1 MAQKLSEYRRKRDPK
16 KTPEPFGAGTR
27 KDKRP
32 LFVVQRHDARRL
44 HYDFRLE
51 RNGALA
57 SWAVPKGV
65 PLEPGQQ
72 HLAVHVE
79 DHPLD
84 YATFEGEIPAGQ
96 YGAGTVE
103 IWDHGTYELL
113 EEKKNGGLTVRLDG
127 ERLQGTWALVPAH
140 LSGDEKNW
148 LILRKRDD
156 AAPAPRPAGSHP
168 TGSHRYTPMLATAAE
183 EVPRG
188 AGWLFE
194 VKWDGYRALATVV
207 GGEAA
212 LTSRNGNDLTARFS
226 HVAKE
231 IAKAVKTPD
240 CVLDGEVCALDES
253 GRSSFSAMQ
262 QGKAGTP
269 IVYYMFDVLEV
280 DGEPLVELP
289 LVERRKRLEAL
300 LDKRNRTVRLSE
312 SFDDGIALFE
322 AAKEQKLEGIAAK
335 RLDSRYVQGKRTRD
349 WLKIKTH
356 GEQEFVIAGFTK
368 GTGRRASSFGSLV
381 LGYHR
386 GQELVY
392 AGNVGTGFSGK
403 EIEKLLDK
411 LRPLKRDT
419 SPFREVPKMPKVRK
433 ADVIWVEPKLVC
445 EVEFAEWTHDGRLRA
460 PSYKGLREDKAAEE
474 VRREEPITDRVR
486 KGSRELKLSN
496 LDKVFFPVER
506 ITKGDLLEYYRAIAP
521 ALLPHLRDRP
531 FTMVRWPDGVEAG
544 RFFQKDAPSHMP
556 EWIPTYRAL
565 VSTRESPRQKKWVN
579 FPLVNDELALLWMVN
594 MGCIDMNAWY
604 SRVDKPDRPDF
615 VLFDLDPS
623 PDVGFAETVQV
634 ALLVKQALDAFG
646 LVGFPKTSSAEG
658 MHVLVPIERRYTYED
673 TRQFAEIVAGAIAR
687 TNRGLATTEWTK
699 SKRRGVLIDANQNG
713 EGKTIASVYSVRPRP
728 GAPVSTP
735 LRWEEVNE
743 DLDPLMFTLSV
754 VLERVRKHGDLFE
767 GVLTTKQRLTDALN
781 ALG

>member
-1 MAQKLSEYRRKRDPK
+1 LKRDQKLSEYKRKRDPQ
-16 KTPEPFGAGTR
+16 KTPEPFGAAQGKATA
-27 KDKRP
+27 P
-32 LFVVQRHDARRL
+32 IFVVQRHDARRL

-65 PLEPGQQ
+65 PLEPGHQ

-103 IWDHGTYELL
+103 VWDHGTYELV
-113 EEKKNGGLTVRLDG
+113 EEKRNGGLTVRLHG
-127 ERLQGTWALVPAH
+127 ERLDGTWTLIPAH

-148 LILRKRDD
+148 LIIRKRDEAVQAAPV
-156 AAPAPRPAGSHP
+156 AAPASYR
-168 TGSHRYTPMLATAAE
+168 PMLATLAE
-183 EVPRG
+183 DVPRG
-188 AGWLFE
+188 VGWEFE
-194 VKWDGYRALATVV
+194 VKWDGYRAIATVSGSETV
-207 GGEAA
+207 LA
-212 LTSRNGNDLTARFS
+212 SRRGNDLTARFE

-240 CVLDGEVCALDES
+240 CVLDGEVCALDDT

-269 IVYYMFDVLEV
+269 LVYYVFDVLEV
-280 DGEPLVELP
+280 DGEPLVDLP
-289 LVERRKRLEAL
+289 LVERRKRLESL
-300 LDKRNRTVRLSE
+300 LDRRNRTVRLSE
-312 SFDDGIALFE
+312 SFEDGNALYQ
-322 AAKEQKLEGIAAK
+322 AATEQQLEGIMAK
-335 RLDSRYVQGKRTRD
+335 RLDSKYAVGRRTRD
-349 WLKIKTH
+349 WLKVKTH
-356 GEQEFVIAGFTK
+356 GEQEFVIAGYTK

-381 LGYHR
+381 LGVYR
-386 GQELVY
+386 GEELVY
-392 AGNVGTGFSGK
+392 AGNVGTGFDSR
-403 EIEKLLDK
+403 EIEKLLDA
-411 LRPLKRDT
+411 LRPLRRDT
-419 SPFREVPKMPKVRK
+419 SPFREVPKMPKVRRS
-433 ADVIWVEPKLVC
+433 DVMWVEPELVC

-460 PSYKGLREDKAAEE
+460 PSYLGLREDKSAKE
-474 VRREEPITDRVR
+474 VRREVAFADRIV
-486 KGSRELKLSN
+486 KGSRELKFSN
-496 LDKVFFPVER
+496 LDKVFFPVEG
-506 ITKGDLLEYYRAIAP
+506 ITKGDLLEYYRAVAP
-521 ALLPHLRDRP
+521 ALVPHLRDRP
-531 FTMVRWPDGVEAG
+531 FTMVRWPDGAEAG
-544 RFFQKDAPSHMP
+544 RFFQKDAPKHMP
-556 EWIPTYRAL
+556 EWIPTFRTL
-565 VSTRESPRQKKWVN
+565 VSTRESPRQRKWVN

-604 SRVDKPDRPDF
+604 SRIDKPDRPDF

-623 PDVGFAETVQV
+623 PDVGFKETVQV

-646 LVGFPKTSSAEG
+646 LIGFPKTSSAEG

-699 SKRRGVLIDANQNG
+699 SKRRGVLIDSNQNG

-735 LRWEEVNE
+735 LRWSEVNE
-743 DLDPLMFTLSV
+743 KLDPLSFTMPV
-754 VLERVRKHGDLFE
+754 VRERIAKHGDLFE
-767 GVLTTKQRLTDALN
+767 GVLTTRQRLTDALK